1 MFTPSQLEQMPIEI
15 ERRMLDLQQRIME
28 DIIRRIRINDEITRS
43 ADWQIYRLNQL
54 GESKLY
60 IKKQIRLALGLSR
73 REVNKI
79 YRDAIAEGY
88 TRDKKLYNTVL
99 LLVRIVVAI
108 FMLTH
113 GLKKY
118 MMLFSGGPIE
128 FANPI
133 GLGETTTLVLAV
145 FAEVYYP

>member
-1 MFTPSQLEQMPIEI
+1 MMWIFDT
-15 ERRMLDLQQRIME
+15 
-28 DIIRRIRINDEITRS
+28 
-43 ADWQIYRLNQL
+43 
-54 GESKLY
+54 SK
-60 IKKQIRLALGLSR
+60 
-73 REVNKI
+73 
-79 YRDAIAEGY
+79 
-88 TRDKKLYNTVL
+88 DKKLYNTVL

-128 FANPI
+128 FADPI

-145 FAEVYYP
+145 FAEVVCSALIFIGLATRLVVLPLIFTMFIIVFIIHAPDGFGSQELPALYLLIYILLLVTGSGKYSVDHLISNKKKRKINYN

>member
-1 MFTPSQLEQMPIEI
+1 MWIFDTS
-15 ERRMLDLQQRIME
+15 
-28 DIIRRIRINDEITRS
+28 
-43 ADWQIYRLNQL
+43 
-54 GESKLY
+54 
-60 IKKQIRLALGLSR
+60 
-73 REVNKI
+73 
-79 YRDAIAEGY
+79 
-88 TRDKKLYNTVL
+88 RDKKLYNTVL

-145 FAEVYYP
+145 FAEVVCSALIFIGLATRLVVLPLIFTMFVIVFIVHAPDGFGSQELPSLYLLIYILLLVTGSGKYSVDHLISNKKKARINYN

>member
-1 MFTPSQLEQMPIEI
+1 MWIFDT
-15 ERRMLDLQQRIME
+15 
-28 DIIRRIRINDEITRS
+28 
-43 ADWQIYRLNQL
+43 
-54 GESKLY
+54 SK
-60 IKKQIRLALGLSR
+60 
-73 REVNKI
+73 
-79 YRDAIAEGY
+79 
-88 TRDKKLYNTVL
+88 DKKLYHTVL

-113 GLKKY
+113 GIKKY

-145 FAEVYYP
+145 FAEVVCSALIFIGLATRLVVLPLIFTMFVIVFIVHAPDGFSNQELPSLYLLIYILLLVTGSGKYSVDHLISNKKKTRISHN

>member
-1 MFTPSQLEQMPIEI
+1 MWIFDT
-15 ERRMLDLQQRIME
+15 
-28 DIIRRIRINDEITRS
+28 
-43 ADWQIYRLNQL
+43 
-54 GESKLY
+54 SK
-60 IKKQIRLALGLSR
+60 
-73 REVNKI
+73 
-79 YRDAIAEGY
+79 
-88 TRDKKLYNTVL
+88 DKKLYHTVL

-113 GLKKY
+113 GIKKY

-145 FAEVYYP
+145 FAEVVCSALIFIGLATRLVVLPLIFTMFVIVFIVHAPDGFGNQELPSLYLLIYILLLVTGSGKYSVDHLISNKKKTRISHN